1 MRTLDTPLVSLPGVS
16 VSLGQLLQ
24 RLRRQRRL
32 WPLAVQAL
40 AAHLV
45 LQEARQAGLSVSATS
60 T

>member
-1 MRTLDTPLVSLPGVS
+1 
-16 VSLGQLLQ
+16 
-24 RLRRQRRL
+24 
-32 WPLAVQAL
+32 VQAL